1 MSYASSYLYKEL
13 RLIILLQLMTEMVSY
28 EYALAS
34 NNEDNQMHSFLFL
47 NLTRKKPLTD
57 APYFF

>member
-1 MSYASSYLYKEL
+1 
-13 RLIILLQLMTEMVSY
+13 MVSY
-28 EYALAS
+28 GYALAS

-57 APYFF
+57 APYFLKCLLCSCDLFSVSPGEIVREGGS